1 MWLFHSSLASHVDR
15 ETYIREKYVTDA
27 AEDIVPTSKRN
38 VQHSRKAWLVLY
50 LEPPNHPS
58 QVLTQKAL
66 NTHTLVTSY
75 HPSSHSSG
83 LPSVRSTWC
92 RIIAFSGPSI
102 LLHKVS
108 VLGNEPTGTQR
119 SKSFSCPH
127 RGLRIVHSIAQNSV
141 FNRQ

>member
-92 RIIAFSGPSI
+92 RIICFFGSFYLATQSVSPWQRAHRDTTIEIIFLPASGAENRPFHCS
-102 LLHKVS
+102 K
-108 VLGNEPTGTQR
+108 LG
-119 SKSFSCPH
+119 
-127 RGLRIVHSIAQNSV
+127 V
-141 FNRQ
+141 